1 MPVVKEARLR
11 ERVID
16 AILRNRNRMYNAL
29 EIKNE
34 VNRRLGIDISIAT
47 VYKDL
52 EHLKNEYGAI
62 IIKNGNGKLFYQDE
76 TYSIEKS
83 PLDEE
88 DKLLLDMATTIF
100 RVFSN
105 SPIFG
110 KFEKT
115 INKILTG
122 DAISKIERN
131 KLDCIQPEFHNSAV
145 GIEYIEPILNAI
157 LEHNAIEIEYQKEG
171 QEPEIKVISPYVLK
185 QVNYW
190 YMVGFDHLKTSL
202 TKNYSLD
209 KILSIKVSKQPY
221 HYDEN
226 FDASQFFKYSFGIFH
241 SHESKPQKIKLAFK
255 EPYINQI
262 INYPLSPYQTNTLSK
277 DGERLTVN
285 LELYNS
291 WEIVSEILKYGTS
304 VRVLAPK
311 SLALKIKGIAEEIA
325 KGYK

>member
-16 AILRNRNRMYNAL
+16 SILRNRNRMYNAL

-52 EHLKNEYGAI
+52 EHLKNEYEAVI
-62 IIKNGNGKLFYQDE
+62 TKNSNGKLMYQE
-76 TYSIEKS
+76 EGFSIFKA

-88 DKLLLDMATTIF
+88 DKVLLDIAFSNF
-100 RVFSN
+100 RVFAN

-131 KLDCIQPEFHNSAV
+131 RLDCIQPEFHKSAV
-145 GIEYIEPILNAI
+145 GSEHIEPILNAI

-171 QEPEIKVISPYVLK
+171 QEPEIKVVSPYILK
-185 QVNYW
+185 QINSW
-190 YMVGFDHLKTSL
+190 YLIGFDHLNTGL
-202 TKNYSLD
+202 TKTYSLD
-209 KILSIKVSKQPY
+209 KILSIKVSKEPY
-221 HYDEN
+221 HYDDS
-226 FDASQFFKYSFGIFH
+226 FDAGEFFKYSFGIFH
-241 SHESKPQKIKLAFK
+241 SHKSKPQKIKLAFK
-255 EPYINQI
+255 EPYINQL
-262 INYPLSPYQTNTLSK
+262 INYPLSPYQTHYLSKGGKTLS
-277 DGERLTVN
+277 VH
-285 LELYNS
+285 LELYES
-291 WEIVSEILKYGTS
+291 YEIIEKILSFGVSVK
-304 VRVLAPK
+304 VLSPS
-311 SLALKIKGIAEEIA
+311 SLAAKIKGIAQEVVR
-325 KGYK
+325 GYK

>member
-16 AILRNRNRMYNAL
+16 AILRNRNRLYNAL

-62 IIKNGNGKLFYQDE
+62 IIKNGNGKLMYEEEGF
-76 TYSIEKS
+76 SIFKA

-122 DAISKIERN
+122 DSISKIERN
-131 KLDCIQPEFHNSAV
+131 KLDCIQPEFHNSVV
-145 GIEYIEPILNAI
+145 GIQYIEPILSAI

-171 QEPEIKVISPYVLK
+171 QDPEIKVISPYVLK
-185 QVNYW
+185 QVNSW

-202 TKNYSLD
+202 IKNYSLD
-209 KILSIKVSKQPY
+209 KILSIKVSKEPY
-221 HYDEN
+221 HFDDS
-226 FDASQFFKYSFGIFH
+226 FDAGEFFKFSYGIYH
-241 SHESKPQKIKLAFK
+241 NYKSQPQKIKLAFK

-262 INYPLSPYQTNTLSK
+262 INYPLSPYQTHSLSK
-277 DGERLTVN
+277 DGKTLTVN
-285 LELYNS
+285 LELYES
-291 WEIVSEILKYGTS
+291 YEIIEKILSFGTS
-304 VRVLAPK
+304 VKVLSPS
-311 SLALKIKGIAEEIA
+311 SLAQKIKGIVQEVFSI
-325 KGYK
+325 Y

>member
-16 AILRNRNRMYNAL
+16 SILRNRNRMYNAL

-52 EHLKNEYGAI
+52 EHLKNEYGAVI
-62 IIKNGNGKLFYQDE
+62 TKNSNGKLFYQDE

-100 RVFSN
+100 RVFSK

-157 LEHNAIEIEYQKEG
+157 LEHNVIEIEYQKEG

-185 QVNYW
+185 QVNSW